1 MFSAL
6 GSLFGSA
13 LMPALT
19 KALPKALS
27 GISDI
32 VNQDIP
38 SILGGKNIMDVLKQ
52 RGNYVLGGAVDIG
65 KDAFSSAL
73 QKALDGTTDNP
84 GNVALAS
91 QFARQVD
98 MNMNNRTVP
107 DIQPSMVD
115 EQGAGSVNLATLG
128 ANKPPLEQEIVD
140 KYIDD
145 YSEIDEEDE
154 EGDQREWTQDEIIQQ
169 DAEWIS
175 GLIMRYRRGETNVKM
190 EIDRAFNDPDYKNAF
205 SWAFFGHLGKKV
217 TRQDLNIA
225 LMVDSNS
232 NNNNKYSM
240 VKYVG

>member
-13 LMPALT
+13 LMPAIHKT
-19 KALPKALS
+19 LPKALS

-32 VNQDIP
+32 VTQDIP

-73 QKALDGTTDNP
+73 QKALDGTSDNP

-91 QFARQVD
+91 QFSRQID

-107 DIQPSMVD
+107 DIQPVMVN

-145 YSEIDEEDE
+145 DEEE
-154 EGDQREWTQDEIIQQ
+154 ENDQREWTEEEIIQQ
-169 DAEWIS
+169 DADWIR
-175 GLIMRYRRGETNVKM
+175 GLINRYRRGETNVKM
-190 EIDRAFNDPDYKNAF
+190 EIDRAFNDPDYKKAF
-205 SWAFFGHLGKKV
+205 SLAFGQVGKKV
-217 TRQDLNIA
+217 KRKDLNRV
-225 LMVDSNS
+225 LSGKRS
-232 NNNNKYSM
+232 FS
-240 VKYVG
+240 